1 MLSEEMIFLNTEWKT
16 KGGGRLPLKI
26 DAKARKLG
34 QEKRLETFVLPT
46 VNDECKMLSNS
57 EGIEVKDDKH
67 SALPVYLQK

>member
-46 VNDECKMLSNS
+46 VNDECKMLYKIEGYRS
-57 EGIEVKDDKH
+57 EIR
-67 SALPVYLQK
+67 

>member
-1 MLSEEMIFLNTEWKT
+1 MLSGEMIFLDTKWKS

-46 VNDECKMLSNS
+46 VNDECKML
-57 EGIEVKDDKH
+57 
-67 SALPVYLQK
+67 